1 MLVVTSA
8 TLFMTV
14 LVWFN
19 YSAVLPLVV
28 EDWGLSGLR
37 AGIVFSAFQAGYLLT
52 IVPMG
57 LLADRYS
64 ARWTVAV
71 GAVGAGV
78 FSLLFALVAD
88 GFVVGTALRFAS
100 GLFMAGVYVPG
111 MRFLAD
117 WYPAAVRGRA
127 IGLYVG
133 TFSLASGLSFLVSS
147 WVAAAVDWQTGVAVT
162 SVGAI
167 AAGPVMAALARDH
180 PEAARAAG
188 GFDLSV
194 LRNRE
199 YLLAVGVYS
208 GHNWELFG
216 VRNWIQAFLV
226 TVPAVAAAG
235 STALAGTLV
244 GAMMAVGGL
253 GNALGGWLSDRVG
266 RLTTIALALAVSGL
280 FSLGFGT
287 LDWLGL
293 PALAAV
299 LLVYGVAI
307 TMDSSPTSTAI
318 TELVDDEHV
327 GTALSMQSLVGF
339 TVTLVSPV
347 IFGAALDAAGYH
359 VAFPTLA
366 VGAAFGLVMVGALAR
381 SLGGVPGRPAP
392 SED

>member
-1 MLVVTSA
+1 MLAVTSA
-8 TLFMTV
+8 TLFMSV

-19 YSAVLPLVV
+19 YSAVLPLIV

-37 AGIVFSAFQAGYLLT
+37 AGVVFSAFQAGYLLT

-57 LLADRYS
+57 MLADRYS
-64 ARWTVAV
+64 ARWTVAA
-71 GAVGAGV
+71 GAVGAGA
-78 FSLLFALVAD
+78 FSLLFALFAD

-111 MRFLAD
+111 MRFLSD
-117 WYPAAVRGRA
+117 WYPATVRGRA

-133 TFSLASGLSFLVSS
+133 TFSLASGLSFLVSAS
-147 WVAAAVDWQTGVAVT
+147 VAAAVDWQTGIAVT

-167 AAGPVMAALARDH
+167 VAGPVMAAFARDH

-199 YLLAVGVYS
+199 YLFAVGVYS

-266 RLTTIALALAVSGL
+266 RLTTIAVGLGVSGL
-280 FSLGFGT
+280 LSLVFGT
-287 LDWLGL
+287 LDWLSL
-293 PALAAV
+293 PAVAVV

-318 TELVDDEHV
+318 TELVDDEHM
-327 GTALSMQSLVGF
+327 GTALSMQSLIGF

-347 IFGAALDAAGYH
+347 VFGAALDAAGYP

-381 SLGGVPGRPAP
+381 AVGGPGRPAG
-392 SED
+392 E